1 MLKKKLTLADLEY
14 PSEFVARHIGPSIDD
29 YSEMLRSLGTHAL
42 SQLTAQVVPK
52 AITMKE
58 TLNILDG
65 CTEAQAL
72 EELRDIAN
80 QNKVFR
86 NFIGQGYYDT
96 LTPSVIQRN
105 ILESPSWYTAYT
117 PYQPEISQGRLEA
130 LINFQTMISDLTG
143 MDISNSSMLDEGTFE
158 EMDTR
163 VYSLDPLE
171 FNATSS
177 YPEKLKQ
184 NQAKTKET
192 DTVISGMGEMGGMP
206 MSIAVMDFRFMAAS
220 LGSAAGEKI
229 TRAIE
234 RGVEKSCPVIIVSA
248 SGGARMQEGILSLM
262 QLAKTSA
269 ALAKLSEAGLPYFSI
284 LTNPTMAGVMASYA
298 SLGDVIIAEPEALIG
313 FAGPRVIKETT
324 QQDLPEGFQTSEF
337 LLDRGLVDIIVP
349 RLEIRDRMI
358 NLMKALYG
366 AKK

>member
-1 MLKKKLTLADLEY
+1 MALFGKPQYSTVTVKKKDIPKDLWTKCPKTGEIIY
-14 PSEFVARHIGPSIDD
+14 NRVLKENL
-29 YSEMLRSLGTHAL
+29 M
-42 SQLTAQVVPK
+42 VVPNSGYHFPLK
-52 AITMKE
+52 A
-58 TLNILDG
+58 
-65 CTEAQAL
+65 
-72 EELRDIAN
+72 RDRIA
-80 QNKVFR
+80 
-86 NFIGQGYYDT
+86 
-96 LTPSVIQRN
+96 
-105 ILESPSWYTAYT
+105 
-117 PYQPEISQGRLEA
+117 
-130 LINFQTMISDLTG
+130 
-143 MDISNSSMLDEGTFE
+143 SMLDEGTFE
-158 EMDTR
+158 EMDIG

-234 RGVEKSCPVIIVSA
+234 RGVKKGCPVIIVSA

>member
-1 MLKKKLTLADLEY
+1 MALFGKPQYSTVTVKKKDIPKDLWTKCPKTGEIIY
-14 PSEFVARHIGPSIDD
+14 NRVLKENL
-29 YSEMLRSLGTHAL
+29 M
-42 SQLTAQVVPK
+42 VVPNSGYHFPLK
-52 AITMKE
+52 A
-58 TLNILDG
+58 
-65 CTEAQAL
+65 
-72 EELRDIAN
+72 RDRIA
-80 QNKVFR
+80 
-86 NFIGQGYYDT
+86 
-96 LTPSVIQRN
+96 
-105 ILESPSWYTAYT
+105 
-117 PYQPEISQGRLEA
+117 
-130 LINFQTMISDLTG
+130 
-143 MDISNSSMLDEGTFE
+143 SMLDEGTFK
-158 EMDTR
+158 EMDMG

-184 NQAKTKET
+184 NQEKTKET

-269 ALAKLSEAGLPYFSI
+269 ALARLSESGLPYFSI

-337 LLDRGLVDIIVP
+337 LLERGLVDIIVP
-349 RLEIRDRMI
+349 RLEMRDRMI

-366 AKK
+366 AKMYA